1 MGICTLYF
9 VRHGESEANA
19 GIANQPDHEII
30 LTATG
35 QSQARQ
41 LVERLDVQPAAV
53 ATTTVGSEEIFNKPG
68 IGVLPTLAI
77 TILAFL
83 LLTIIVAATT
93 NKKTVEGEES
103 TESMLKSLIF
113 SPF

>member
-35 QSQARQ
+35 QSG
-41 LVERLDVQPAAV
+41 VV
-53 ATTTVGSEEIFNKPG
+53 SENGK
-68 IGVLPTLAI
+68 
-77 TILAFL
+77 
-83 LLTIIVAATT
+83 
-93 NKKTVEGEES
+93 
-103 TESMLKSLIF
+103 
-113 SPF
+113 

>member
-53 ATTTVGSEEIFNKPG
+53 YTSELLRTQQTASYYCHEHSIEPKVNRPEYFGDSEPPRVSRRPN
-68 IGVLPTLAI
+68 
-77 TILAFL
+77 FL
-83 LLTIIVAATT
+83 REYPNEKYLFT
-93 NKKTVEGEES
+93 
-103 TESMLKSLIF
+103 
-113 SPF
+113 

>member
-41 LVERLDVQPAAV
+41 LVERLDVYNTPQKLDQKIV
-53 ATTTVGSEEIFNKPG
+53 VNK
-68 IGVLPTLAI
+68 I
-77 TILAFL
+77 
-83 LLTIIVAATT
+83 
-93 NKKTVEGEES
+93 E
-103 TESMLKSLIF
+103 
-113 SPF
+113 